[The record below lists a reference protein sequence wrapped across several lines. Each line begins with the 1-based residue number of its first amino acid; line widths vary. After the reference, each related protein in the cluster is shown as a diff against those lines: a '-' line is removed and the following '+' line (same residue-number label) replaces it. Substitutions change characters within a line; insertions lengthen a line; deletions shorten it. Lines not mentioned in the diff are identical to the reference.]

1 MSIVLGMF
9 LVLGVLILVHE
20 WGHYIMARL
29 FGVRVEVFS
38 IGFGPRLFGWKSGDT
53 DFRVSAL
60 PLGGFVRMAG
70 QDMFEADSG
79 EQIVPTGKPDELMS
93 KPRWQRALISFGGPI
108 VNLLFPILL
117 LFVYFVA
124 VGQPYSKSLDHPVQ
138 VVALPAASSPDAQP
152 LRVGDKLISLDGAA
166 NPTWD
171 DALTALN
178 HAAPGSTLRME
189 VENSG
194 VSRSVSY
201 SVKDADV
208 YTNIY
213 GYHPDPVVLGE
224 VPPARPAFRAG
235 LSAGDKITALNGQPI
250 IAWQQLVD
258 KVRASKGQKL
268 TIDFDRAGKP
278 MQVEVTPDQ
287 GSSESGETVWM
298 VGIQPK
304 EREEEIAFR
313 RVGLGVAAADAAR
326 FTYRGS
332 QQVLGVVTKLFT
344 GRISVSQLQGVV
356 GIARLSGQAVRQ
368 GVFPLVMLMV
378 TISINLG
385 ILNLLPIP
393 ILDGGHILLLSIEGL
408 RRRDLSLAFK
418 ERFVQVG
425 FVFLVVLFA
434 IVMYHDVA
442 RIHLGR

>member
-1 MSIVLGMF
+1 MSIVLGMI

-20 WGHYIMARL
+20 WGHYAMARL
-29 FGVRVEVFS
+29 FGVRVDVFS
-38 IGFGPRLFGWKSGDT
+38 IGFGPRLFGWKRGDT
-53 DFRVSAL
+53 DFRISAL

-70 QDMFEADSG
+70 QDIFDVDSVEG
-79 EQIVPTGKPDELMS
+79 STPTGKPDELMS
-93 KPRWQRALISFGGPI
+93 KPRWQRALISFGGPV

-117 LFVYFVA
+117 LFICFVV
-124 VGQPYSKSLDHPVQ
+124 VGQPYSKSLDQPIH
-138 VVALPAASSPDAQP
+138 VVALPAQTSQKALP
-152 LRVGDKLISLDGAA
+152 LHVGDTVLSLNGIAH
-166 NPTWD
+166 PTWY
-171 DALTALN
+171 DAGNLLDRAEAGT
-178 HAAPGSTLRME
+178 TLRME
-189 VENSG
+189 VENAG

-201 SVKDADV
+201 SLKDSDA
-208 YTNIY
+208 YTSIF
-213 GYHPDPVVLGE
+213 GYHPDSVVLGD
-224 VPPARPAFRAG
+224 VSPGRPAARAG
-235 LSAGDKITALNGQPI
+235 LTAGDKITALNGQSI
-250 IAWQQLVD
+250 VAWQQLVD
-258 KVRASKGQKL
+258 LVRSSKGQK
-268 TIDFDRAGKP
+268 IIFGVERAGKP
-278 MQVEVTPDQ
+278 LEFAVTPDQ
-287 GSSESGETVWM
+287 GVSETGETAWM

-304 EREEEIAFR
+304 EMEEQIAYR
-313 RVGLGVAAADAAR
+313 RVGLWMAASDSAGM
-326 FTYRGS
+326 TWRGS
-332 QQVLGVVTKLFT
+332 QQVFGVVGKLVT

-368 GVFPLVMLMV
+368 GVFPLIMLMV

-418 ERFVQVG
+418 EKFVQVG

>member
-1 MSIVLGMF
+1 MSIVLGMV

-70 QDMFEADSG
+70 QDMFEVDSG
-79 EQIVPTGKPDELMS
+79 EQTAPTGKPDELMS
-93 KPRWQRALISFGGPI
+93 KPRWQRALISFGGPV

-117 LFVYFVA
+117 LFVYFAA
-124 VGQPYSKSLDHPVQ
+124 VGQPYSKSLDTPVRVTAWPVSSAPDDRLLQ
-138 VVALPAASSPDAQP
+138 LGDKVVALNG
-152 LRVGDKLISLDGAA
+152 VA
-166 NPTWD
+166 NPSWE
-171 DALTALN
+171 DALAAFDK
-178 HAAPGSTLRME
+178 AAPGSMLRIE
-189 VENSG
+189 VENGG
-194 VSRSVSY
+194 VRRTVTCA
-201 SVKDADV
+201 VKDPEQF
-208 YTNIY
+208 TRIF
-213 GYHPDPVVLGE
+213 GYFPDPAMLTDLD
-224 VPPARPAFRAG
+224 PALPAFRAG
-235 LSAGDKITALNGQPI
+235 LREGDKITSLNGQPI
-250 IAWQQLVD
+250 IARSQFVD
-258 KVRASKGQKL
+258 SVRASKGQKL
-268 TIDFDRAGKP
+268 AIGIERSGKP
-278 MQVEVTPDQ
+278 MLFDVVPFQ
-287 GSSESGETVWM
+287 GPSEGGESVWLI
-298 VGIQPK
+298 GIHA
-304 EREEEIAFR
+304 RGEEESFR
-313 RVGLGVAAADAAR
+313 RVTLSAAAGDAAGLT
-326 FTYRGS
+326 FRGS
-332 QQVLGVVTKLFT
+332 QQVFGVVTKLFT

-442 RIHLGR
+442 RLHLGR

>member
-1 MSIVLGMF
+1 MSIVLGMV

-70 QDMFEADSG
+70 QDIFEADSG
-79 EQIVPTGKPDELMS
+79 EETAPTGKPDELMS
-93 KPRWQRALISFGGPI
+93 KPRWQRALISFGGPV

-124 VGQPYSKSLDHPVQ
+124 VGQPYSKSLNTPLQ
-138 VVALPAASSPDAQP
+138 VTARPAASSPDSGLLQ
-152 LRVGDKLISLDGAA
+152 LGDKVVALNGVA
-166 NPTWD
+166 NPSWE
-171 DALTALN
+171 DALSAFDKS
-178 HAAPGSTLRME
+178 APGSTLSME
-189 VENSG
+189 VENG
-194 VSRSVSY
+194 GARRTVSFV
-201 SVKDADV
+201 VK
-208 YTNIY
+208 TPEQIIQIF
-213 GYHPDPVVLGE
+213 GYYPDPAILTDLD
-224 VPPARPAFRAG
+224 PTLPAFRAG
-235 LSAGDKITALNGQPI
+235 LREGDRITSLNGQAI
-250 IAWQQLVD
+250 TARTQFVD
-258 KVRASKGQKL
+258 SVRASKGQKL
-268 TIDFDRAGKP
+268 AIGVERAGKP
-278 MQVEVTPDQ
+278 MLFDVMPFQ
-287 GSSESGETVWM
+287 GPSEGGETVWLI
-298 VGIQPK
+298 GIHA
-304 EREEEIAFR
+304 RGEEESFR
-313 RVGLGVAAADAAR
+313 RVSLSAAATDAVGM
-326 FTYRGS
+326 TVRGS
-332 QQVLGVVTKLFT
+332 QQVFGVVTKLFT

-393 ILDGGHILLLSIEGL
+393 ILDGGHILLLSVEGL

-442 RIHLGR
+442 RLHLGR

>member
-1 MSIVLGMF
+1 MSIVLGMV

-70 QDMFEADSG
+70 QDIFEADSG
-79 EQIVPTGKPDELMS
+79 EETAPTGKPDELMS
-93 KPRWQRALISFGGPI
+93 KARWQRALISLGGPV

-138 VVALPAASSPDAQP
+138 IVALPAASPDAQP
-152 LRVGDKLISLDGAA
+152 LRVGDKLISLNGAA
-166 NPTWD
+166 HPSWD
-171 DALTALN
+171 DALSALN

-194 VSRSVSY
+194 VVRSVSY

-208 YTNIY
+208 YTNIF

-224 VPPARPAFRAG
+224 VPAGRPASRAG
-235 LSAGDKITALNGQPI
+235 MSAGDKIATLNGQSI
-250 IAWQQLVD
+250 LAWQQLVD
-258 KVRASKGQKL
+258 GVRASKGQKV
-268 TIDFDRAGKP
+268 TFGIERAGKP
-278 MQVEVTPDQ
+278 MQIEVTPDQ
-287 GSSESGETVWM
+287 GASETGETVWM

-313 RVGLGVAAADAAR
+313 RVGPGVAATDAVGM
-326 FTYRGS
+326 TVRGS
-332 QQVLGVVTKLFT
+332 QQVLGVVIKLFT

-393 ILDGGHILLLSIEGL
+393 ILDGGHILLLSVEGL

-442 RIHLGR
+442 RLHLGR